1 MLGRGGRAA
10 ARPVTDHVAGRI
22 AIIGG
27 TGHLGLGLA
36 WRLSR
41 AGASVLI
48 GSRDI
53 TRARTAAAEAGL
65 PAAAARANLEAAH
78 EADLVVL
85 TVPFEGHEP
94 TLRALAPALDGKVV
108 LDTTVSYDRQ
118 ARAVVLPDGM
128 SAAERAQHLLPR
140 ARVVAGFHTVSSI
153 MLSDLEQPLR
163 GDVLLC
169 GDDVEAKEHVAGI
182 VRLIGLR
189 PVDAGAL
196 VQSRLLEQ
204 LAGLLLGLNRRYKK
218 KDLGIAIV
226 GLD

>member
-1 MLGRGGRAA
+1 M
-10 ARPVTDHVAGRI
+10 TDHPAGRI

-36 WRLSR
+36 RRLAR
-41 AGASVLI
+41 AGAPVVI
-48 GSRDI
+48 GSRDAA
-53 TRARTAAAEAGL
+53 RARAAAAGL
-65 PAAAARANLEAAH
+65 PGAAARTNAQAAG
-78 EADLVVL
+78 EADLIIL

-94 TLRALAPALDGKVV
+94 TLRVLAPTLDGKVV

-128 SAAERAQHLLPR
+128 SAAERAHHLVPR

-153 MLSDLEQPLR
+153 MLSDLAQPLR

-182 VRLIGLR
+182 VRLIGMR
-189 PVDAGAL
+189 PVDAGGL
-196 VQSRLLEQ
+196 HQSRTLEQ
-204 LAGLLLGLNRRYKK
+204 LAGLLLGLNRRYKQ